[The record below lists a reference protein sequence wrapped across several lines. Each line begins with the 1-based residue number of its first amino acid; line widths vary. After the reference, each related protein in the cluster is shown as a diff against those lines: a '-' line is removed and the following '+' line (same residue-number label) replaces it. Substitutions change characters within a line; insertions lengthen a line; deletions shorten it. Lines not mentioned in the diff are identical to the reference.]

1 MERTLLLIDDRK
13 EHLSVLDNI
22 KSNLKTN
29 RSINLSTKYLN
40 PNDQKFWNN
49 QKDPD
54 ISKVIEGIKIKLSS
68 LKPNLILVDQY
79 YSDNDFFKGID
90 IIEKLRSIP
99 KFKECP
105 IFIIS
110 GNRDKIVKE
119 IFENEGDKEKDKVNN
134 LAKLINLK
142 INRFLDKDFKGEAI
156 EELSKVKIDD
166 ILPTKL
172 RDYEG
177 ENVVIN
183 RFSPKYKTL
192 TFTELAEKIENN
204 DSETVDILDEIFE
217 LTLAHYVGIN
227 EKL

>member
-1 MERTLLLIDDRK
+1 MERTLLLIDDRS

-22 KSNLKTN
+22 KTNLKTSK
-29 RSINLSTKYLN
+29 SIDLSTKYLN
-40 PNDQKFWNN
+40 PNDQQFWND

-54 ISKVIEGIKIKLSS
+54 ISKVIEGIKKKLSS
-68 LKPNLILVDQY
+68 LKPSLILVDQY
-79 YSDNDFFKGID
+79 YSANIFFNGID
-90 IIEKLRSIP
+90 IIERLRSIP

-110 GNRDKIVKE
+110 GSRDRIVKE
-119 IFENEGDKEKDKVNN
+119 IFENEGNEKKDKVSN

-142 INRFLDKDFKGEAI
+142 INRFLDKDFRSEAI

-192 TFTELAEKIENN
+192 TFTELADKIENN
-204 DSETVDILDEIFE
+204 DSETVNILDEMFE
-217 LTLAHYVGIN
+217 LTLSHYVGIN